1 MPIAGRIPHVS
12 PLGTSGKN
20 ANGSKFGTQVRSYFK
35 RFFLPSLCI
44 CANYLGDKMSN
55 FSFFGRQMK
64 DRVNP
69 GPNSWRLARHE
80 FNDGDGVF
88 RMLA

>member
-1 MPIAGRIPHVS
+1 MS

-20 ANGSKFGTQVRSYFK
+20 ANGSKSGTQVRSYFK
-35 RFFLPSLCI
+35 RFFETFLMYI
-44 CANYLGDKMSN
+44 IANYLGDKMSN

-64 DRVNP
+64 DGVNP
-69 GPNSWRLARHE
+69 GPYSWRLARHE

>member
-1 MPIAGRIPHVS
+1 MYI
-12 PLGTSGKN
+12 
-20 ANGSKFGTQVRSYFK
+20 Y
-35 RFFLPSLCI
+35 
-44 CANYLGDKMSN
+44 ANYLGDKMSN

-64 DRVNP
+64 DGVNP